1 MRQSAVADQR
11 ITEQQSIIHTLTV
24 HLSGIKAELK
34 TELQSI
40 SGSTDT
46 LRKQI
51 SDTTTELNRHKKLL
65 AMAERKLEAFT
76 SELADAQEETIALQ
90 DALAASR
97 ASQDDLL
104 FLCSEYSKGSESAA
118 LDYVRSFSER
128 VLLEREDIIARL
140 ASLKDLDRELRS
152 LGIQCLFTAHLYLLS
167 TFSPRPLVYQFTF
180 SFFLSFFLSF
190 SFRYH

>member
-1 MRQSAVADQR
+1 M
-11 ITEQQSIIHTLTV
+11 
-24 HLSGIKAELK
+24 
-34 TELQSI
+34 

-65 AMAERKLEAFT
+65 AVAERKLEEYT
-76 SELADAQEETIALQ
+76 SELADAKEETIALQ

-97 ASQDDLL
+97 AAQDDLL
-104 FLCSEYSKGSESAA
+104 LLCSEYSKGSESAA

-152 LGIQCLFTAHLYLLS
+152 LGTQCLFTAHPSLTLAHFPS
-167 TFSPRPLVYQFTF
+167 PFSPF
-180 SFFLSFFLSF
+180 SNNF
-190 SFRYH
+190 SC

>member
-1 MRQSAVADQR
+1 METSYKASRTELCIAVRQGAVADQR
-11 ITEQQSIIHTLTV
+11 ITEQQSIIHTLSTQL
-24 HLSGIKAELK
+24 HGIKTELK

-65 AMAERKLEAFT
+65 AMAERKLEECT
-76 SELADAQEETIALQ
+76 SELSDAKEETIALQ

-97 ASQDDLL
+97 VAHDDLL
-104 FLCSEYSKGSESAA
+104 LLCSEYSKGSENAA

-152 LGIQCLFTAHLYLLS
+152 LGIQCLCTDHHSHFILL
-167 TFSPRPLVYQFTF
+167 L
-180 SFFLSFFLSF
+180 
-190 SFRYH
+190 